1 MRTYYQPISQK
12 AWEDFLQADSQV
24 GGAIVGFRGQRYQR
38 GAGLGSIFSGL
49 FRSLFPILKTVG
61 KTVGKQALRTG
72 AQVASDVLAGEEIKQ
87 ALENRGKEAGKN
99 LLQKGIRHLDKVQQ
113 GKGLGVR
120 PKRKSIK
127 GRKSRKA
134 VIVKKRKVTDQLGS
148 YFV

>member
-24 GGAIVGFRGQRYQR
+24 GGAIVGFRGARFQR

-49 FRSLFPILKTVG
+49 FRTLFPILKTVG
-61 KTVGKQALRTG
+61 KTVGKQALTTG
-72 AQVASDVLAGEEIKQ
+72 AQVASDVLAGQEIKQ

-99 LLQKGIRHLDKVQQ
+99 LLQKGIRHLQKGQ
-113 GKGLGVR
+113 GLGVR